1 MLSQLLTQ
9 LEEKIEVMPEQCFFN
24 EGLSYDELTDFLDQQ
39 PFLFPISYFP
49 FLLNHNGGFMCYEN
63 MKGIDFESMAW
74 NSNRFLSIS
83 EIEHA
88 YQRIHHK
95 FSGGKIQFVPFM
107 QVENAEY
114 LAFKYPLEEHESP
127 VYDIWHE
134 AFPAEWLQQEVYSGF
149 YTLLDD
155 YIRNDGFIRTIG

>member
-9 LEEKIEVMPEQCFFN
+9 LEEKIEAMPERCFFN
-24 EGLSYDELTDFLDQQ
+24 EELSYDELMDFLDQQ
-39 PFLFPISYFP
+39 PFLFPISYFT
-49 FLLNHNGGFMCYEN
+49 FLLNHNGGFICPEN
-63 MKGIDFESMAW
+63 LKSLSFESIAW

-83 EIEHA
+83 EIKHA
-88 YQRIHHK
+88 YQRMEYK
-95 FSGGKIQFVPFM
+95 FSGGKTLFVPFM

-114 LAFKYPLEEHESP
+114 LAFKYPLEDHESP

-134 AFPAEWLQQEVYSGF
+134 AFPAEWLEQKVYSGF
-149 YTLLDD
+149 EKLLED